1 MRLIDV
7 YNFKWKHCG
16 RCEKHALETR
26 SQISPRFIASGKSF
40 TVEFV
45 VIKHFARGS
54 LHVEPSCDLDIVV
67 YMLKCMFC

>member
-7 YNFKWKHCG
+7 LNFKWKHGG

-26 SQISPRFIASGKSF
+26 SQSSLRFIAPGESF

-45 VIKHFARGS
+45 VIKHFA
-54 LHVEPSCDLDIVV
+54 
-67 YMLKCMFC
+67 